1 MDALFN
7 DSEVV
12 MFSCVKRYF
21 KKLTSFFICLSWTF
35 RSCDTPL
42 PVRTAPMPP
51 GLKVHLG
58 SGPIN
63 IEGWINI
70 DARAY
75 HHVHILSDGF
85 GLSEFTDGAISEI
98 YLCHVL
104 EHFSFEEAEALL
116 KSLKVK
122 LRLGGAIRISV
133 PCFDRLIEVYKL
145 SDSDITK
152 VKFALM
158 GGQDYQYNF
167 HKSLYNLK
175 SLRELLERCGYSN
188 ILEWKTLTDFGVDL
202 GDWSNGTFATKQ
214 GAVPISLNLKG
225 IN

>member
-1 MDALFN
+1 M
-7 DSEVV
+7 S
-12 MFSCVKRYF
+12 
-21 KKLTSFFICLSWTF
+21 
-35 RSCDTPL
+35 
-42 PVRTAPMPP
+42 P

-63 IEGWINI
+63 IQGWINV
-70 DARAY
+70 DARSY
-75 HHVHILSDGF
+75 EHVHVVSDGF
-85 GLSEFTDGAISEI
+85 ELREFADGAISEI

-104 EHFSFEEAEALL
+104 EHFSFQEAETLL
-116 KSLKVK
+116 KSLKGK
-122 LRLGGAIRISV
+122 LRLGGVIRISV
-133 PCFDRLIEVYKL
+133 PSFDRLIEVYKL
-145 SDSDITK
+145 SGSDITK

-175 SLRELLERCGYSN
+175 SLRELLEHCGYSHV
-188 ILEWKTLTDFGVDL
+188 LEWETLADFGVDL

-214 GAVPISLNLKG
+214 GALPISLNLKG

>member
-1 MDALFN
+1 MIAQLKNIYKTIVGKGHAQRWAWENSD
-7 DSEVV
+7 
-12 MFSCVKRYF
+12 R
-21 KKLTSFFICLSWTF
+21 
-35 RSCDTPL
+35 PL
-42 PVRTAPMPP
+42 PVYVAAMSP

-63 IEGWINI
+63 IQGWINV
-70 DARAY
+70 DARSY
-75 HHVHILSDGF
+75 EHVHVVSDGF
-85 GLSEFTDGAISEI
+85 DLREFADGAISEI

-122 LRLGGAIRISV
+122 LRQGGVIRISV
-133 PCFDRLIEVYKL
+133 PSFDRLIEVYKL
-145 SDSDITK
+145 SGSDITK

-175 SLRELLERCGYSN
+175 SLRELLEHCGYSN
-188 ILEWKTLTDFGVDL
+188 ILEWETLADFGVDL

-214 GAVPISLNLKG
+214 GALPISLNLKG
-225 IN
+225 VV

>member
-1 MDALFN
+1 MIAQLKN
-7 DSEVV
+7 IYKTIVGKGHAQRWAWGNSG
-12 MFSCVKRYF
+12 R
-21 KKLTSFFICLSWTF
+21 
-35 RSCDTPL
+35 PL
-42 PVRTAPMPP
+42 PVYVAPMSP

-63 IEGWINI
+63 IQGWINV
-70 DARAY
+70 DARSY
-75 HHVHILSDGF
+75 EHVHVVSDGF
-85 GLSEFTDGAISEI
+85 ELREFADGAISEI

-122 LRLGGAIRISV
+122 LRQGGVIRISV
-133 PCFDRLIEVYKL
+133 PSFDRLIEVYKL
-145 SDSDITK
+145 SGSDITK

-175 SLRELLERCGYSN
+175 SLRELLEHCGYSN
-188 ILEWKTLTDFGVDL
+188 VLEWETLADFGVDL
-202 GDWSNGTFATKQ
+202 GDWSNGIFTTKQ
-214 GAVPISLNLKG
+214 GAMPISLNLKG

>member
-1 MDALFN
+1 MI
-7 DSEVV
+7 
-12 MFSCVKRYF
+12 KYF
-21 KKLTSFFICLSWTF
+21 KVACKKLVEIFYAQAWALRNSN
-35 RSCDTPL
+35 RQL
-42 PVRTAPMPP
+42 PVYVAPMSP

-63 IEGWINI
+63 IQGWINV
-70 DARAY
+70 DARSY
-75 HHVHILSDGF
+75 DHVHVVSDGF
-85 GLSEFTDGAISEI
+85 ELREFTDGAIAEI

-122 LRLGGAIRISV
+122 LRAGGVIRLSV
-133 PCFDRLIEVYKL
+133 PSFDSLIEVYKQCG
-145 SDSDITK
+145 SDITK
-152 VKFALM
+152 VQFALM

-175 SLRELLERCGYSN
+175 SLRQLLENCGYSN
-188 ILEWKTLTDFGVDL
+188 VLEWETLVDFGVDL

-214 GAVPISLNLKG
+214 GAMSISLNLKA

>member
-1 MDALFN
+1 MITKL
-7 DSEVV
+7 
-12 MFSCVKRYF
+12 
-21 KKLTSFFICLSWTF
+21 KKTYKKIIGSVQAQRWAWGNSDK
-35 RSCDTPL
+35 SL
-42 PVRTAPMPP
+42 PVYVAPMSP

-63 IEGWINI
+63 IQGWINV

-75 HHVHILSDGF
+75 EHVHVVSDGF
-85 GLSEFTDGAISEI
+85 ELREFADGAISEI

-122 LRLGGAIRISV
+122 LRQGGVIRISV
-133 PCFDRLIEVYKL
+133 PSFDRLIEIYTL
-145 SDSDITK
+145 CDSDITK

-175 SLRELLERCGYSN
+175 SLRELLEHCGYSN
-188 ILEWKTLTDFGVDL
+188 VLEWETLADFGVDL

-214 GAVPISLNLKG
+214 GALPISLNLKG

>member
-1 MDALFN
+1 MITKL
-7 DSEVV
+7 
-12 MFSCVKRYF
+12 
-21 KKLTSFFICLSWTF
+21 KKTYKKISGSVQAQRWAWGN
-35 RSCDTPL
+35 SDKSL
-42 PVRTAPMPP
+42 PVYVAPMPP

-63 IEGWINI
+63 IQGWINV

-75 HHVHILSDGF
+75 EHVHVVSDGF
-85 GLSEFTDGAISEI
+85 ELREFADGAISEI

-122 LRLGGAIRISV
+122 LRQGGVIRISV
-133 PCFDRLIEVYKL
+133 PSFDRLIEVYKL
-145 SDSDITK
+145 SGSDITK

-175 SLRELLERCGYSN
+175 SLRELLEHCGYSN
-188 ILEWKTLTDFGVDL
+188 VLEWETLADFGVDL
-202 GDWSNGTFATKQ
+202 GDWSNGTFATKH
-214 GAVPISLNLKG
+214 GALPISLNLKG

>member
-1 MDALFN
+1 MKQIMK
-7 DSEVV
+7 V
-12 MFSCVKRYF
+12 Y
-21 KKLTSFFICLSWTF
+21 KKIAGLAKAFVWIFGIKDKS
-35 RSCDTPL
+35 L
-42 PVRTAPMPP
+42 PVYVESMSD

-63 IEGWINI
+63 IQGWVNV
-70 DARAY
+70 DARSY
-75 HHVHILSDGF
+75 EHVHVVSDGF
-85 GLSEFTDGAISEI
+85 ELREFADGAIAEM

-116 KSLKVK
+116 KSLKIK
-122 LRLGGAIRISV
+122 LRPGGVIRISV
-133 PCFDRLIEVYKL
+133 PSFDRLIEVYKQCG
-145 SDSDITK
+145 SDITK
-152 VKFALM
+152 VQFALM

-175 SLRELLERCGYSN
+175 SLRQLLENCGYSN
-188 ILEWKTLTDFGVDL
+188 VLEWETLVDFGVNL

-214 GAVPISLNLKG
+214 GAMSISLNLKA

>member
-1 MDALFN
+1 MITQLKNIYKTIAGKVHAQRWAWGNSD
-7 DSEVV
+7 
-12 MFSCVKRYF
+12 R
-21 KKLTSFFICLSWTF
+21 
-35 RSCDTPL
+35 PL
-42 PVRTAPMPP
+42 PVYVAPMSP

-63 IEGWINI
+63 IQGWINV
-70 DARAY
+70 DARSY
-75 HHVHILSDGF
+75 EHVHVVSDGF
-85 GLSEFTDGAISEI
+85 ELREFADGAISEI

-122 LRLGGAIRISV
+122 LRQGGVIRISV
-133 PCFDRLIEVYKL
+133 PSFDRLIEVYTL
-145 SDSDITK
+145 SGSDITK

-175 SLRELLERCGYSN
+175 SLRELLEHCGYSN
-188 ILEWKTLTDFGVDL
+188 IREWKTLSDFGVDL

-214 GAVPISLNLKG
+214 GALPISLNLKG